1 MYSIPSYFVLYFKIM
16 LTDKIPV
23 FWSLIFPLIL
33 AFVFGSRLD
42 FTESSFLSFLALFWG
57 YILLSIYVN
66 SIGLQLAR
74 MREHGLMK
82 TYIMISGSKI
92 GCILA
97 LVLVQLV
104 FATISLTVFT
114 TILMLVF
121 GFFSLSTLW
130 MAYLVLILSIPFALA
145 SIALTMLPAKI
156 SSMAT
161 LLNIVM
167 YPLFLFANS
176 QPDRW
181 YSYLNPFYSV
191 KTVATSVI
199 HLSTTT
205 DATPSLLLISVTLLI
220 YLVLGVFAITRFNLM
235 SLLTR

>member
-1 MYSIPSYFVLYFKIM
+1 MYSIPSYFTLYLRIM

-42 FTESSFLSFLALFWG
+42 FTENSFLSFLALFWG

-66 SIGLQLAR
+66 GIGLQLAR

-104 FATISLTVFT
+104 FAAVSLSVFT

-121 GFFSLSTLW
+121 GFFSPLTLLL
-130 MAYLVLILSIPFALA
+130 AYLVLLLSISLAFA

-156 SSMAT
+156 SSMST
-161 LLNIVM
+161 LINIVM

-181 YSYLNPFYSV
+181 YSYLNPFYVMKTLGLAVSEHVTGASLLILTVVLVVYLLLGLFSV
-191 KTVATSVI
+191 K
-199 HLSTTT
+199 
-205 DATPSLLLISVTLLI
+205 
-220 YLVLGVFAITRFNLM
+220 RFNLM

>member
-1 MYSIPSYFVLYFKIM
+1 MYSIPSYFTLYLKIM

-42 FTESSFLSFLALFWG
+42 FTENSFLSFLALFWG

-66 SIGLQLAR
+66 GIGLQLAR

-97 LVLVQLV
+97 LALVLVQLV
-104 FATISLTVFT
+104 FAAVSLTVFT

-121 GFFSLSTLW
+121 GFFSPLTLLL
-130 MAYLVLILSIPFALA
+130 AYLVLLLSIPLAFA

-156 SSMAT
+156 SSMST
-161 LLNIVM
+161 LINIVM
-167 YPLFLFANS
+167 YPLFLFASN

-181 YSYLNPFYSV
+181 YSYLNPFYVMKTLGLAVSEHVTGASLLILTVVLVVYLLLGLFSV
-191 KTVATSVI
+191 K
-199 HLSTTT
+199 
-205 DATPSLLLISVTLLI
+205 
-220 YLVLGVFAITRFNLM
+220 RFNLM

>member
-1 MYSIPSYFVLYFKIM
+1 MYSIPSYFKLYLKIM

-66 SIGLQLAR
+66 GIGLQLAR

-82 TYIMISGSKI
+82 TYIMIYGSKI

-104 FATISLTVFT
+104 FAAVSLTVFT

-121 GFFSLSTLW
+121 GFFSPLTLLL
-130 MAYLVLILSIPFALA
+130 AYLVLLLSIPLAFA
-145 SIALTMLPAKI
+145 SIALTMLP
-156 SSMAT
+156 
-161 LLNIVM
+161 L
-167 YPLFLFANS
+167 
-176 QPDRW
+176 
-181 YSYLNPFYSV
+181 
-191 KTVATSVI
+191 
-199 HLSTTT
+199 
-205 DATPSLLLISVTLLI
+205 
-220 YLVLGVFAITRFNLM
+220 RF
-235 SLLTR
+235 RACRHC